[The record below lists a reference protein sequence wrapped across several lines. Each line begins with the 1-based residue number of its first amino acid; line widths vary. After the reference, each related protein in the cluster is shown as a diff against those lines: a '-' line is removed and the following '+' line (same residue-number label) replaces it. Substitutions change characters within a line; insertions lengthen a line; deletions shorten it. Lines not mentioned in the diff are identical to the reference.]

1 MSRSPNDGLKS
12 KEDLIRQTKLN
23 MAAKFV
29 ENFIFLCGKGERNDV
44 FNLKL
49 SLIIMK

>member
-1 MSRSPNDGLKS
+1 MSRSPNDGLQS

-29 ENFIFLCGKGERNDV
+29 ENFIFLLVIGERNDV
-44 FNLKL
+44 YNLKL
-49 SLIIMK
+49 SFI

>member
-1 MSRSPNDGLKS
+1 MSRSPNDGLQS

-29 ENFIFLCGKGERNDV
+29 ENFIVLWGIGERNDV
-44 FNLKL
+44 YNLKL
-49 SLIIMK
+49 SFI

>member
-1 MSRSPNDGLKS
+1 MSRSPNDGLQS

-29 ENFIFLCGKGERNDV
+29 ENFIFFGVSENEMM
-44 FNLKL
+44 
-49 SLIIMK
+49 STI

>member
-1 MSRSPNDGLKS
+1 MSQSPNDGLQS

-29 ENFIFLCGKGERNDV
+29 EKFIFLWDIGEINDV
-44 FNLKL
+44 YNLKL
-49 SLIIMK
+49 SFI